1 VAKALKTAIPCN
13 RIAVAVVGLEVPHVH
28 VHLIPMDTMDDIN
41 FKNPKLR
48 FTPEEFTATTGKI
61 RDRIVLF

>member
-1 VAKALKTAIPCN
+1 LAIEAAIPCK

-41 FKNPKLR
+41 FKNPKLKLSS
-48 FTPEEFTATTGKI
+48 EEFSYIAGKI
-61 RDRIVLF
+61 SGKLSL